1 MKLRSFRYL
10 IGEGFKNIWLN
21 RLMSIASIGVLAAC
35 MLIMGVSIVLSVN
48 IDNAMGDL
56 SKNNVIMVYFGDDLS
71 DEQCKA
77 VYEKVKKVEN
87 VSPEKADNSSTK
99 YISRTEGLDSLLVDL
114 YGEDYTEEEASVFN
128 RLKETGNPLPNGAR
142 VQFEDLSKFEQT
154 IKNIKAIDGVASIQ
168 SHNELSQKI
177 VNIRTTI
184 NHGCVW
190 IIALLLI
197 IAFVIVSNTIRITM
211 YNRKLEIS
219 IMKAVGA
226 TNRFI
231 RFPFMVEGIL
241 LGIISA
247 ALTTGLLYTVY
258 YFAAD
263 AIRNTLTIQP
273 IPFRDMALTIF
284 GIFVLIGVV
293 LGLLCSAFTI
303 TKYLRKEGS
312 EFRAL

>member
-1 MKLRSFRYL
+1 
-10 IGEGFKNIWLN
+10 
-21 RLMSIASIGVLAAC
+21 
-35 MLIMGVSIVLSVN
+35 
-48 IDNAMGDL
+48 MGDL

>member
-21 RLMSIASIGVLAAC
+21 RLMSLASIGVLAAC

-247 ALTTGLLYTVY
+247 AVYGLLLRRRRDQKYAY
-258 YFAAD
+258 HSAD
-263 AIRNTLTIQP
+263 TLPRYGADHIRHIRADRRRARTAVQCVHHYQ
-273 IPFRDMALTIF
+273 IPEKRRERVPCAL
-284 GIFVLIGVV
+284 
-293 LGLLCSAFTI
+293 
-303 TKYLRKEGS
+303 RNQ
-312 EFRAL
+312 